1 MQIFDHFFRVILKDF
16 FISLI
21 VPYPH
26 VMAGLLEGVPG
37 DVEPAVAGEE
47 LVSERVVFQE
57 RYQALELGRILW
69 SDVGSLTLQVL

>member
-1 MQIFDHFFRVILKDF
+1 
-16 FISLI
+16 
-21 VPYPH
+21 
-26 VMAGLLEGVPG
+26 MAGLFEGVPG

-57 RYQALELGRILW
+57 RYQALELGRILG